1 MKMST
6 RAAKELLKEQLD
18 KMDETEHS
26 QVFEIVKKYTEEFTK
41 TQTGVL
47 VSSTVLPGKCISEI
61 QAYVNFCLDQKKRID
76 EDTKTRKTYENFVSQ

>member
-1 MKMST
+1 MST

-26 QVFEIVKKYTEEFTK
+26 QVFEIVKKYTAEFTK
-41 TQTGVL
+41 TQSGVL
-47 VSSTVLPGKCISEI
+47 VSSTVLPEKCISEI

-76 EDTKTRKTYENFVSQ
+76 EDTKTRKAYENFVSN